1 LHIIHKEVKMSCKCK
16 QVVTVSKDGPK
27 AIGPYSLG
35 IIARDL
41 LFTSGQA
48 GLSPKT
54 GELVPGGI
62 EAETRQTIENL
73 KSILEASGSNLEKV
87 IKTTVYLKNMGDF
100 AAMNAVYAEFFGE
113 DSPARSTI
121 QAAALPKNAMV
132 EIEAIAIYCS
142 GDCECEE
149 EGDEECGCGCKG

>member
-1 LHIIHKEVKMSCKCK
+1 MSCKCRK
-16 QVVTVSKDGPK
+16 IVSVSKDGPK

-35 IIARDL
+35 IISHDL
-41 LFTSGQA
+41 IFTSGQA
-48 GLSPKT
+48 GLSPKS

-73 KSILEASGSNLEKV
+73 KTILEAAGSSLEKV

-100 AAMNAVYAEFFGE
+100 AAMNAVYAEYFGE
-113 DSPARSTI
+113 ESPARTTI

-132 EIEAIAIYCS
+132 EIEAIAVYCS
-142 GDCECEE
+142 GDCEC
-149 EGDEECGCGCKG
+149 DEDEDEKCGCGCKG

>member
-1 LHIIHKEVKMSCKCK
+1 MSCKCK
-16 QVVTVSKDGPK
+16 QIVTVSKDGPK

-35 IIARDL
+35 IIAHDL
-41 LFTSGQA
+41 IFTSGQA
-48 GLSPKT
+48 GLSSKS

-73 KSILEASGSNLEKV
+73 KTILEAAGSSLEKV

-100 AAMNAVYAEFFGE
+100 AAMNTVYAEYFGE
-113 DSPARSTI
+113 DSPARTTI

-132 EIEAIAIYCS
+132 EIEAIAVYCS
-142 GDCECEE
+142 GDCDC
-149 EGDEECGCGCKG
+149 DEEDEKCGCGCKG